1 MQKNKTRD
9 YIYIICRDRETNKPT
24 GTVIAISSYAGRPV
38 RGIAKCNPG
47 DEFDVEFG
55 MKLAAARC
63 NLKIA
68 QKRYR
73 RAGSK
78 YQEAANAS
86 IKAANASIEA
96 KKQLDKMRTYYCDAT
111 DGYDAAAEELKNV
124 LANL

>member
-1 MQKNKTRD
+1 MQTDKTRN
-9 YIYIICRDRETNKPT
+9 YTYIICRDRETNELT

-38 RGIAKCNPG
+38 RGVAKCDPG

-73 RAGSK
+73 RASSK

-86 IKAANASIEA
+86 IEAANASIKA
-96 KKQLDKMRTYYCDAT
+96 KNQLDKMRTYYCDAT
-111 DGYDAAAEELKNV
+111 DGYDAAAAELKSV

>member
-1 MQKNKTRD
+1 MQTDKTRN
-9 YIYIICRDRETNKPT
+9 YTYIICRDRETNELT
-24 GTVIAISSYAGRPV
+24 GTVIAISSYAGRPI
-38 RGIAKCNPG
+38 RGVAKCDPG

-73 RAGSK
+73 RASSK

-86 IKAANASIEA
+86 IKAKN
-96 KKQLDKMRTYYCDAT
+96 QLDKMRTYYCDAT
-111 DGYDAAAEELKNV
+111 DGYDAAAAELKSV